1 MPASYNTAMKLGTLR
16 IVLQIPQSRSLKT
29 KRQVV
34 KGLKDRLKNRFNIS
48 IAEVDDNDLWQ
59 RATLGVAI
67 VANEQVFIDQVLES
81 VENYIASNP
90 EVIIV
95 DSEKAFY

>member
-1 MPASYNTAMKLGTLR
+1 MQLGTLR

-34 KGLKDRLKNRFNIS
+34 KGIKDRLKNRFNIS
-48 IAEVDDNDLWQ
+48 VAEVDDNDLWQ

-67 VANEQVFIDQVLES
+67 VANERVFIDQVLTS
-81 VENYIASNP
+81 VMNYIESNP
-90 EVIIV
+90 EVIVV
-95 DSEKAFY
+95 DVEREMY

>member
-1 MPASYNTAMKLGTLR
+1 MQLGTLR
-16 IVLQIPQSRSLKT
+16 IVLHIPQSRSLKS

-34 KGLKDRLKNRFNIS
+34 KGIIERLKSRFNIS
-48 IAEVDDNDLWQ
+48 IAEVEDNDLWQ
-59 RATLGVAI
+59 RATLGIAM
-67 VANEQVFIDQVLES
+67 VANESRFVDQVLDS

-95 DSEKAFY
+95 DSQKDHY

>member
-1 MPASYNTAMKLGTLR
+1 MQLGTLR
-16 IVLQIPQSRSLKT
+16 IVLQIPQSRSLKS

-34 KGLKDRLKNRFNIS
+34 KGIKDRLKNKFNIS
-48 IAEVDDNDLWQ
+48 VAEVEDNDLWQ
-59 RATLGVAI
+59 RATLGIAV
-67 VANEQVFIDQVLES
+67 VANDGRFIDQVLDG

-95 DSEKAFY
+95 DVEKAHY

>member
-1 MPASYNTAMKLGTLR
+1 MQLGTLQ
-16 IVLQIPQSRSLKT
+16 IVLHIPQSRSLKS

-34 KGLKDRLKNRFNIS
+34 KGIIERLKNRYNIS
-48 IAEVDDNDLWQ
+48 IAEVADNDLWQ
-59 RATLGVAI
+59 RATLGIAV
-67 VANEQVFIDQVLES
+67 VANEGRFIDQVLES

-95 DSEKAFY
+95 DSQREAY